1 MGPYKPM
8 AMQSER
14 RASPFPPFLA
24 SMLAPGK
31 ARGRALAAM
40 AAGVLAA
47 CGFQPLALWPLT
59 LLAIAWLLELAMQ
72 ARTGR
77 QVFALG
83 WFFGLG
89 HFTLGNNWIATAFT
103 YQAEMPAWLGMIAV
117 VLLALYL
124 ALFPAAATLA
134 AWLLARP
141 DRGQGQGRGRGR
153 VRAFGALCLAF
164 AATWIVTEWMRG
176 WLFTGFAWNP
186 LGVALL
192 GPFDSRGLALLAPW
206 IGTYGLSGVLVLLAA
221 VPGVCARAAVPALS
235 PTGADTAEGR
245 VRWLWAVPVAGGAVA
260 LAAVMYL
267 PASREVKGAVPY
279 TLVQPDLRQE
289 VIDDPRHYEPNFLKL
304 AALSLPRR
312 PGDRR
317 LVLWPESGLG
327 DFLRDGYPSYLYSA
341 YTYAGDPVVA
351 RRRIGRVIGPYGLL
365 LTGAVDLVIDRGD
378 QVAARN
384 SVTAID
390 GGGAILAGYSKA
402 HLVPYGEYLPMRE
415 LLEPLGASRL
425 VAGSLDF
432 WPGPG
437 PRTIDLGAY
446 GEVGVQICYEIVFSG
461 EVVDPANRPDY
472 IFNPSNDGW
481 FGSWGPPQH
490 LAQARL
496 RAIEEG
502 LPVLRSTT
510 TGISAVIDADGIV
523 RAFVPRHRTGRLDGM
538 IPPPHAPT
546 AFARFGNALP
556 LALCALLAFASLC
569 VVALGRRRG

>member
-1 MGPYKPM
+1 MTCAAPDRAYKPL

-14 RASPFPPFLA
+14 RSSPTPRSLTLA
-24 SMLAPGK
+24 LVP
-31 ARGRALAAM
+31 RQPRTRALVATVAGAM
-40 AAGVLAA
+40 AA

-59 LLAIAWLLELAMQ
+59 LLGLAWLLELAMR
-72 ARTGR
+72 APTGR

-83 WFFGLG
+83 WCFGLG

-103 YQAEMPAWLGMIAV
+103 HQAEMPAWLGMVAV

-124 ALFPAAATLA
+124 ALFPAVAILA
-134 AWLLARP
+134 AWLIARP
-141 DRGQGQGRGRGR
+141 DRLQRRSGFLPL
-153 VRAFGALCLAF
+153 VLAF
-164 AATWIVTEWMRG
+164 AAAWIVTEWIRG

-192 GPFDSRGLALLAPW
+192 GPFDSRGLALLTPW
-206 IGTYGLSGVLVLLAA
+206 IGTYGLSGSLVLLAGL
-221 VPGVCARAAVPALS
+221 PGVLSRSAGETTTRARALRAL
-235 PTGADTAEGR
+235 
-245 VRWLWAVPVAGGAVA
+245 PVAIVA
-260 LAAVMYL
+260 ALLAFIMYL
-267 PASREVKGAVPY
+267 PGPKAAEGAIPF

-289 VIDDPRHYEPNFLKL
+289 VIDDPRHFEPNFRKL
-304 AALSLPRR
+304 ATLSLPRR

-327 DFLRDGYPSYLYSA
+327 DFLRDGYPEYVYTTF
-341 YTYAGDPVVA
+341 TYAADPLIA
-351 RRRIGRVIGPYGLL
+351 RKRIGRVIGPYGLL
-365 LTGAVDLVIDRGD
+365 LTGAVDLVIDHGEE
-378 QVAARN
+378 VAARN
-384 SVTAID
+384 SVTALD

-402 HLVPYGEYLPMRE
+402 HLVPYGEYLPLRW

-437 PRTIDLGAY
+437 PRTMDLGAY
-446 GEVGVQICYEIVFSG
+446 GEAGIQICYEIVFSG
-461 EVVDPANRPDY
+461 HVVDPQNRPDY

-523 RAFVPRHRTGRLDGM
+523 RAFVPRHQAGRLDGR
-538 IPPPHAPT
+538 IPPPHQPT
-546 AFARFGNALP
+546 LFAQAGNVLP
-556 LALCALLAFASLC
+556 LGLAVLLLFASLC
-569 VVALGRRRG
+569 VVALSRRRV